1 MKKHREWLRTLSA
14 AAAAV
19 MFIQSGGLSL
29 PPSSKA
35 AAAVRYAGASVANQ
49 GGAEGNAVI
58 RGSGAKVVT
67 DSELKSDVLQLGG
80 GGFGAGWLQ
89 LPAWFSDKCKNGFT
103 FSMKFQLE
111 SDSSSYSRL
120 FQFAAVPLGTGNTN
134 GYSSP
139 DLSVDLN
146 DKKAFRASVFAGT
159 GNATENDK
167 AHRSI
172 FTLSAAPD
180 TKWHTL
186 TVTYSPSGAV
196 YYLDGK
202 ALTIGESETSEY
214 LSTVCKNLFG
224 ENLLKNYIY
233 NGVGH
238 SLYSDSDIHGKVDDV
253 MLYDYVLTAAQA
265 ASLPD
270 DPAYRYTFEADTI
283 TEPEPAKEGE
293 PETGTAPDG
302 TAVNSVPSLQNVSPD
317 GSLVTKFW
325 TDARGSYYYSCEK
338 NGDAVVL
345 PSRLGFVTTTEN
357 LSNGF
362 STDAPEATRETHDEY
377 YDMPTGKHVHIHDN
391 YNEISFPLTKGDSI
405 LTVTLRTYD
414 DGVGVRYNLN
424 HGASIKEEV
433 TQVNFPGNSTFWGN
447 WPNATY
453 EYDYVEVPKDRN
465 NETNSTYSVPYTG
478 VIGNQYWVT
487 VSEAGVF
494 NDPNPYCAGSLQFN
508 GNYHSMH
515 YKGGVKVSG
524 INMQGNWKS
533 PWRAVVIGDSLNQMA
548 SSDLILNLNPPSVL
562 EDTSWIK
569 PGKVAWSWWSSGGDS
584 PVEYHMQKEYIDF
597 AAENGWTSVCVDFG
611 WALWDDSEA
620 KIKELCDYGKEKG
633 IDIWLWYGVNNK
645 GHNGYKDSRGNPAYP
660 YYSLLDEATIKR
672 EFERVSG
679 LGVKGVKVDYYE
691 SDTQETMKQMYLC
704 MDIAAKNKLM
714 VLFHGCTVPR
724 GESRTYPN
732 VISFE
737 AINGTEYY
745 KWFESPALKNR
756 VSYTFIRNVIGSAD
770 FTPTG
775 IPIYGIGATAGFCL
789 ADTVTIESGVQHF
802 AHSVYTYEGSPALPM
817 LNDLPVAWD
826 DMYVI
831 DGRPMSHNVT
841 ARRSGNDWYIGAM
854 TIDERT
860 VKINL
865 SDLIQDDGKY
875 NAYIFHDNA
884 NGSAVEVSV
893 ETGLTKSDSITQKLM
908 KNGGCVIKLT
918 KGNMKLTTPY
928 SNYKFYEAEN
938 AKIENKAS
946 ITTGKDAKYCSNAG
960 FVGYIGGSNNGSV
973 TFENVEAPAAG
984 EYTLRVYYLSG
995 EPRSLKVDA
1004 NGKLAGQ
1011 IDGCYANR
1019 NDWKGIRAASIKV
1032 TLNAGKNTIKLYNN
1046 SGTAPSIDRIG
1057 LAIPNEDILYGDMNG
1072 DGAIDARDLTILK
1085 RCLLTKFAD
1094 ARAEKVADFNQDGKS
1109 DSKDA
1114 VSLASFLA
1122 G

>member
-1 MKKHREWLRTLSA
+1 MNKKKECLRMLSA
-14 AAAAV
+14 AAAV
-19 MFIQSGGLSL
+19 LLTVQSGGLRF
-29 PPSSKA
+29 PSENKA
-35 AAAVRYAGASVANQ
+35 EAAVRYAGASVANQ
-49 GGAEGNAVI
+49 GSAEGNATI
-58 RGSGAKVVT
+58 RGSAAKVVN
-67 DSELKSDVLQLGG
+67 DSTLKSDVLELGG
-80 GGFGAGWLQ
+80 GGFGSGWLQ
-89 LPAWFSDKCKNGFT
+89 LPAWFSEKQKNGFS
-103 FSMKFQLE
+103 FSMKFQLD
-111 SDSSSYSRL
+111 STSSSYSRL
-120 FQFAAVPLGTGNTN
+120 FQFATVSLGTGNTSS
-134 GYSSP
+134 YSSP

-146 DKKAFRASVFAGT
+146 DKKSFRASVFAGT

-186 TVTYSPSGAV
+186 TVTYAPDGAV

-202 ALTIGESETSEY
+202 ALTINDSETSEY
-214 LSTVCKNLFG
+214 LGTVCKNLFG
-224 ENLLKNYIY
+224 EGLLKSYKF

-238 SLYSDSDIHGKVDDV
+238 SLYSDSDIAGRVDDIA
-253 MLYDYVLTAAQA
+253 LYDYVLTAAQA
-265 ASLPD
+265 ANLPD
-270 DPAYRYTFEADTI
+270 DPSYLYTFEADTI

-325 TDARGSYYYSCEK
+325 TDARGTYYYSCEK

-345 PSRLGFVTTTEN
+345 PSKLGLVTTTEN

-362 STDAPEATRETHDEY
+362 SQDAPEATREKHDEY
-377 YDMPTGKHVHIHDN
+377 YDMPTGKHVRVHDN

-405 LTVTLRTYD
+405 LTVTMRTYD
-414 DGVGVRYNLN
+414 DGVGVRYGLN
-424 HGASIKEEV
+424 HSASIKEET

-447 WPNATY
+447 YPNNTY
-453 EYDYVEVPKDRN
+453 EYDYVEIPRDRR
-465 NETNSTYSVPYTG
+465 NETNNTYSLPYNG
-478 VIGNQYWVT
+478 VVGNQYWVT
-487 VSEAGVF
+487 VSEAAVF
-494 NDPNPYCAGSLQFN
+494 SSSTPYSASAVQLQ

-515 YKGGVKVSG
+515 YKGGVKVTGTS
-524 INMQGNWKS
+524 MQGNWSS
-533 PWRAVVIGDSLNQMA
+533 PWRAVVIGDSLDQMA

-597 AAENGWTSVCVDFG
+597 AAANGWTSVCVDFG
-611 WALWDDSEA
+611 WALWDDSEK

-633 IDIWLWYGVNNK
+633 IDIWLWYGVNNS
-645 GHNGYKDSRGNPAYP
+645 GHSGYKDSKGNPAYP

-691 SDTQETMKQMYLC
+691 SDSQETMKQMYLC
-704 MDIAAKNKLM
+704 MDIAAKNKMM
-714 VLFHGCTVPR
+714 VLFHGCTIPR

-737 AINGTEYY
+737 AVNGTEYY
-745 KWFESPALKNR
+745 KWFDRPALANR
-756 VSYTFIRNVIGSAD
+756 VSYTFTRNVVGPAD

-775 IPIYGIGATAGFCL
+775 IPVYGIGATAGFCL
-789 ADTVTIESGVQHF
+789 AETVTIESGVQHF

-817 LNDLPVAWD
+817 LNDLPIAWD
-826 DMYVI
+826 DLHVL

-841 ARRSGNDWYIGAM
+841 ARRKGDDWYIGCM
-854 TIDERT
+854 TLDART
-860 VKINL
+860 VEIKL
-865 SDLIQDDGKY
+865 SELIEDDGTY

-884 NGSAVEVSV
+884 DGSAVEVTV
-893 ETGLTKSDSITQKLM
+893 ATGLTKADTLTQKLM
-908 KNGGCVIKLT
+908 KNGGCAIKLT

-938 AKIENKAS
+938 AKIESKATVTS
-946 ITTGKDAKYCSNAG
+946 GKDAKYCSNAG
-960 FVGYIGGSNNGSV
+960 YVGYIGGSNNGSV

-995 EPRSLKVDA
+995 EPRTLKIDT
-1004 NGKLAGQ
+1004 NGKFAGQ
-1011 IDGCYANR
+1011 IDNCYANK
-1019 NDWKGIRAASIKV
+1019 NDWKGIRAASIQV

-1046 SGTAPSIDRIG
+1046 SGNAPSVDRIA
-1057 LAIPNEDILYGDMNG
+1057 LALPNEDVLPGDMND
-1072 DGAIDARDLTILK
+1072 DGALDARDLTMLK
-1085 RCLLTKFAD
+1085 RAISAKKTDKKC
-1094 ARAEKVADFNQDGKS
+1094 DFNQDGKI

-1114 VSLASFLA
+1114 ASLASFLGA
-1122 G
+1122 